1 MATICIGVLAAA
13 MFVKVTTSLK
23 NIVTSLNFSVKIN
36 GEMMKITEKVLLLLF
51 RDCEDWVR
59 LMRNRFTA

>member
-36 GEMMKITEKVLLLLF
+36 GEIMKITEKAFLLLF
-51 RDCEDWVR
+51 RDAVR
-59 LMRNRFTA
+59 FGSGL